1 MTKPSERNLN
11 VNASDVL
18 ASHRFEVLLDYLAK
32 TYDIVILDAPPTL
45 VVTDARIL
53 SSMADAVIYAIRWD
67 STPRDAVIEG
77 LRELR
82 TVDGKVT
89 GTVLT
94 MVNESKASKYAYDGY
109 SYYRGKYRDYYET
122 G

>member
-1 MTKPSERNLN
+1 MEEAAEGT
-11 VNASDVL
+11 L
-18 ASHRFEVLLDYLAK
+18 AE
-32 TYDIVILDAPPTL
+32 
-45 VVTDARIL
+45 
-53 SSMADAVIYAIRWD
+53 MCQ
-67 STPRDAVIEG
+67 

-89 GTVLT
+89 GAVLT

-109 SYYRGKYRDYYET
+109 SYYRGKYRDYYEA